1 MNRRNSHVLIAEDEV
16 ICAFSL
22 AFDLRRAGFR
32 VTVTH
37 DGRQALQA
45 DGDDPADLLLTD
57 LQMPRLGGLELIRCM
72 RAKRP
77 MLPVIIMTGRTLSR
91 GVLDDA
97 VGPTLCIAKPFSD
110 SELFRALGS
119 LLPSKSEPSRT
130 HGADATVC
138 TSPHVALRRETVAV
152 SGASWRDG

>member
-1 MNRRNSHVLIAEDEV
+1 MNRQSSHVLIAEDEI

-37 DGRQALQA
+37 DGRRALQA
-45 DGDDPADLLLTD
+45 DAHDPADLLLTD

-77 MLPVIIMTGRTLSR
+77 MLPVIIMTGRTLTR
-91 GVLDDA
+91 GALDEV
-97 VGPTLCIAKPFSD
+97 VGPTLCIAKPISD
-110 SELFRALGS
+110 FELYRALGS
-119 LLPSKSEPSRT
+119 LLSPKSEPSRN
-130 HGADATVC
+130 HGADAAVC

-152 SGASWRDG
+152 PGASWRDG